1 MSFPMIPTG
10 LGPMPTP
17 QSDRTG
23 GAGNGLGGLLE
34 GFNTF
39 MEAKQ
44 GKKDRTAA
52 DAEKKRAAAM
62 QKMPMLERAA
72 QANPSDQATIKAL
85 QDARKDAGLPPATFD
100 KAQNA
105 ALSVGSASPP
115 VTAPQVSMGDDGTGV
130 GKTPQ
135 TSATS
140 EFTGAP
146 QSAGQMQ
153 PNAPQSLDLAQF
165 KAKQTLDMLPATIQQ
180 MFNEGGADQKT
191 AIAKAYHIDIPAEVL
206 NLPPFIPVGQRIGL
220 AKTLTDQVKAM
231 GTGNGTWDDYAQLVN
246 GLQPDVLKQ
255 LGFNT
260 AGVLLESGGAIKSL
274 GAKAQADIEEKRK
287 KGLLTDAQATSLTQK
302 LPLIL
307 NGLRADG
314 DVKKAKAR
322 LIGEQA
328 DGTDPKFLEM
338 VRHHRETESNA
349 SRNAT
354 TNEGKLKVAM
364 QSAEHGGFKER
375 GAALQTARALAED
388 ANHMQTALVGLQRVA
403 QGYAAQIPPKEAPAE
418 LTAEIT
424 ALSAQHATLA
434 ATAKQAMSHLTD
446 PKAFS
451 GDMHKAG
458 LPSGVTA
465 TTAQK
470 PAPKGFEAAVA
481 QYMAKTP
488 AERKIMRDDPRVSAN
503 AELKAYLEANP

>member
-1 MSFPMIPTG
+1 MPFPMIPTG

-52 DAEKKRAAAM
+52 DAEKKRAIAM

-72 QANPSDQATIKAL
+72 QANRSDPATIKAL
-85 QDARKDAGLPPATFD
+85 QDARKDAGLPPVPFE
-100 KAQNA
+100 AQNA
-105 ALSVGSASPP
+105 ALSVGSTTPP
-115 VTAPQVSMGDDGTGV
+115 ITAPQVSVGDEGTGV

-135 TSATS
+135 TSATT

-146 QSAGQMQ
+146 QRPGQMQ
-153 PNAPQSLDLAQF
+153 PNAPQSLDLSQF
-165 KAKQTLDMLPATIQQ
+165 QAKRTLDQLPASIQQ
-180 MFNEGGADQKT
+180 MFNEGGTDQKT
-191 AIAKAYHIDIPAEVL
+191 AIAKAYHIEVPTEVL

-220 AKTLTDQVKAM
+220 AKSLTDQVKAL
-231 GTGNGTWDDYAQLVN
+231 GTGNGTWDDYAQIAN

-255 LGFNT
+255 LGFNS
-260 AGVLLESGGAIKSL
+260 AGDLLASGGAIQSL

-338 VRHHRETESNA
+338 VKHHRETEANA

-354 TNEGKLKVAM
+354 TNEGKLHAAM
-364 QSAEHGGFKER
+364 QKAEHGGFKER
-375 GAALQTARALAED
+375 GVALQTARALAED

-403 QGYAAQIPPKEAPAE
+403 QSYANQLQPQQPPPE
-418 LTAEIT
+418 LAAEIT

-446 PKAFS
+446 PKAFAA
-451 GDMHKAG
+451 DMHKLG
-458 LPSGVTA
+458 LPGNVGA
-465 TTAQK
+465 QLPQK